1 MKKTYTTRMPDQVG
15 AFLSASE
22 IISSLGLNITRVSY
36 NKAIDLNT
44 LFLEVEGGEEAIEQ
58 ATVLLTEK
66 GYILD
71 MTEIGNVILVEF
83 LLPDVPG
90 AVLPVLR
97 LIHSYQFNI
106 SYMSSQA
113 DGSGVQHFR
122 MGLFVENN
130 GKVSDFLQKATLLC
144 KVQVLEYTQGERLLD
159 NTVFYVS
166 FANRIAELRK
176 LDQEQKLDLIVQSN
190 QIMENLRER
199 PKAQFKTFE
208 YLRRFAEQLSLYH
221 GDAFEPRMTRYSL
234 PDGVSAF
241 LLEPPCGS
249 NVCVL
254 ERQGKLVVVDGG
266 LYSYQAE
273 TLAALQTEYPDF
285 LERERYLILTHAD
298 VDHCALNDFFER
310 IYVSQSCAEN
320 FRRELRGKECW
331 REKNPVH
338 APYARISKVLSG
350 YHPPEEERLRVIG
363 GRSPEAE
370 APLEP
375 IGSLALGGMEFQV
388 YEGAGGHVPG
398 EIVLVERRLRI
409 LFTGDIFINVKEQI
423 PRQQKFNKLAPYLMI
438 SVDTEPEL
446 ARREREAIFSLLEPG
461 EWLLFGGH
469 GAGKTVVI
477 P

>member
-44 LFLEVEGGEEAIEQ
+44 LFLEVEGEEAAIDR
-58 ATVLLTEK
+58 ATALLTEK

-71 MTEIGNVILVEF
+71 MAAVGNVILVEF

-90 AVLPVLR
+90 AVLPVLK
-97 LIHSYQFNI
+97 LIHRYQFNI
-106 SYMSSQA
+106 SYMSSQE

-122 MGLFVENN
+122 MGMFVESN
-130 GKVSDFLQKATLLC
+130 GKIPDFLQKASRLC
-144 KVQVLEYTQGERLLD
+144 ELRVLEYTQGERILD

-166 FANRIAELRK
+166 FANRIAELRH
-176 LDQEQKLDLIVQSN
+176 LNQEEKMNLIVQSN
-190 QIMENLRER
+190 QIMENLRDR

-208 YLRRFAEQLSLYH
+208 YLRRFAEQLSLHH
-221 GDAFEPRMTRYSL
+221 GSAFEPRVTRYRL
-234 PDGVSAF
+234 TDRVTAT

-254 ERQGKLVVVDGG
+254 ENQGALVVVDGG
-266 LYSYQAE
+266 LYCYQAE
-273 TLAALQTEYPDF
+273 LLSELQAWYPDF
-285 LERERYLILTHAD
+285 LKQEKYLILTHSD
-298 VDHCALNDFFER
+298 VDHCGLSDFFDR
-310 IYVSQSCAEN
+310 IYVSGSCAEN
-320 FRRELRGKECW
+320 FARERQGRECW
-331 REKNPVH
+331 REQNPVH
-338 APYARISKVLSG
+338 APYARISKVLSE
-350 YHPPEEERLRVIG
+350 YRPPEEKRLCVIG
-363 GRSPEAE
+363 GRPPEAD
-370 APLEP
+370 ALLEP
-375 IGSLALGGMEFQV
+375 IGVLVLAGMEFQV

-409 LFTGDIFINVKEQI
+409 LFTGDIFVNVKDQI

-438 SVDTEPEL
+438 SVDTDPEL
-446 ARREREAIFSLLEPG
+446 ARREREAVFSLLEPG

-469 GAGKTVVI
+469 GNGKTVVI

>member
-1 MKKTYTTRMPDQVG
+1 MKKTYTTRMPDQIG

-44 LFLEVEGGEEAIEQ
+44 LFLEVEGEEDAIEQ
-58 ATVLLTEK
+58 ATKLLTEK

-71 MTEIGNVILVEF
+71 MAEIGNVILVEF

-97 LIHSYQFNI
+97 LIHSYRFNI

-113 DGSGVQHFR
+113 DGSGEQHFR

-130 GKVSDFLQKATLLC
+130 AKVSDFLQKATILC

-166 FANRIAELRK
+166 FANRIAQLRS
-176 LDQEQKLDLIVQSN
+176 LNQQQKADLIVHSN
-190 QIMENLRER
+190 QIMENLRDR

-221 GDAFEPRMTRYSL
+221 GEEFQPRTTRYVL
-234 PDGVSAF
+234 PDGATAF

-254 ERQGKLVVVDGG
+254 QKNEMLVVVDGG

-273 TLAALQTEYPDF
+273 TLAALQKEYPDF
-285 LERERYLILTHAD
+285 LKRERALLLTHAD
-298 VDHCALNDFFER
+298 VDHCALNDFFKT
-310 IYVSQSCAEN
+310 IYVSRESAQNFQS
-320 FRRELRGKECW
+320 ELRGEESL

-350 YHPPEEERLRVIG
+350 YHPPQDCNLFVIG
-363 GRSPEAE
+363 ERKTDDEELLSFLGD
-370 APLEP
+370 LK
-375 IGSLALGGMEFQV
+375 LGGFVFEV

-398 EIVLVERRLRI
+398 ELVFVERMCRV
-409 LFTGDIFINVKEQI
+409 LFTGDIFVNVKDQI
-423 PRQQKFNKLAPYLMI
+423 PTQQKFNKLAPYLMI
-438 SVDTEPEL
+438 SVDTNPEL
-446 ARREREAIFSLLEPG
+446 ARKEREAIFSLLEPG

-469 GAGKTVVI
+469 GAGKRITV
-477 P
+477 